1 MLLRRLRCPHEKL
14 AALEAIDDGRLLL
27 PSQLAEGDTGWDWW
41 SMSVKRLEFM
51 LIIWFLLQIGVELE
65 RPFSL
70 PKAFVGLRVVLCFD
84 GRSDG

>member
-41 SMSVKRLEFM
+41 SMSLKRLEGMMSFGV
-51 LIIWFLLQIGVELE
+51 LL
-65 RPFSL
+65 
-70 PKAFVGLRVVLCFD
+70 
-84 GRSDG
+84 